1 MEEDTK
7 NIFEIIWDN
16 KEWLFSGIGVLAVG
30 ILTKIFF
37 PFNKGKT
44 NEINININNGKQEL
58 DEPEKNRLKD
68 LTHILFVDDDTKFKV
83 VSIMKKA
90 GWKNT
95 KSKKDIVNLDDSDAT
110 QANIIF
116 VDINGVG
123 RILFD
128 DQGLGLAQALKKK
141 YPKKIIILY
150 SAEPK
155 GNMFHKALQV
165 VDDCLPKNAEP
176 YEFINMV
183 ESFAAQLY

>member
-1 MEEDTK
+1 MEQEPR
-7 NIFEIIWDN
+7 NILEFIWKN
-16 KEWLFSGIGVLAVG
+16 KEWLFSGIGVVTLG
-30 ILTKIFF
+30 FLWRFF
-37 PFNKGKT
+37 FYKKRN
-44 NEINININNGKQEL
+44 NSQEINIHIKSSVQEL
-58 DEPEKNRLKD
+58 DEPEKTRLKD
-68 LTHILFVDDDTKFKV
+68 LTRILFVDDDTKFKV

-95 KSKKDIVNLDDSDAT
+95 RSKKDIVNMDDTDAVE
-110 QANIIF
+110 ADIIF

-123 RILFD
+123 TELFD

-141 YPKKIIILY
+141 YPKKKIIIY

-155 GNMFHKALQV
+155 GNMFHKALQE

-183 ESFAAQLY
+183 ETFASQIH